1 MPKKKATS
9 TREDR
14 SDWVAVAPDASII
27 ASSTAAKEIR
37 KPRSAYQFFL
47 KEVSEA
53 VKQEIVQELGEFD
66 LPMHGRRVRERWN
79 ALEDKEPYLALARQD
94 EFRYRQESHAAD
106 VAAIERRER
115 LQRERN
121 SAPFEMMLLQDGNN
135 DNDGGDGSG
144 TNQKRTTRRKF
155 AKLQRKQERR
165 QQKLQK
171 KKLKKKKRFHGDGE
185 EEDDDDDKDDSD
197 FQEEDKKKPRK
208 SKTNDEESDFEIE
221 EEEESSGSWDS
232 ESSSSSQ
239 DSTTGKK
246 RNKSSSS
253 KPAKPLTQKQIEHR
267 NRMREEKQAKES
279 YIESRQVDLRK
290 EKALQAKRRLEFLLR
305 QSNIFSHFGRVKEDT
320 AKYGIMKTATSATTT
335 TSAADSQPPST
346 PHEAENHR
354 ENDDTM
360 REPDSPTLRRTMR
373 SAGTQL
379 TQEDNVEEAD
389 EHEATF
395 LTQQPT
401 TLGHGQMRNYQLEG
415 LNWMIRLQE
424 NGVNG
429 ILADEMV
436 RRGGIR
442 GT

>member
-1 MPKKKATS
+1 MPNKKASTSS
-9 TREDR
+9 TRENR
-14 SDWVAVAPDASII
+14 SDWVAVAPDAS
-27 ASSTAAKEIR
+27 ATTTATTAKEIR

-53 VKQEIVQELGEFD
+53 VKREIVQELGEFD

-79 ALEDKEPYLALARQD
+79 ALEDKEPYLTLARQD

-121 SAPFEMMLLQDGNN
+121 SAPFEMMLLQDDNH
-135 DNDGGDGSG
+135 DNDVDGSG
-144 TNQKRTTRRKF
+144 GMNQKRTTRRKF

-171 KKLKKKKRFHGDGE
+171 KKQKKKKRANDDDE
-185 EEDDDDDKDDSD
+185 EEDGDDDDDDSD
-197 FQEEDKKKPRK
+197 FQEDNKKKPRK
-208 SKTNDEESDFEIE
+208 RKTNDEESDFEME

-239 DSTTGKK
+239 ESTIGKK
-246 RNKSSSS
+246 RNKASTN
-253 KPAKPLTQKQIEHR
+253 KTAKPLTQKQIERR

-320 AKYGIMKTATSATTT
+320 AKYGILKAATATTT
-335 TSAADSQPPST
+335 TRAADSQPSST
-346 PHEAENHR
+346 SHDDAENQPVA
-354 ENDDTM
+354 DDAM
-360 REPDSPTLRRTMR
+360 REPDSPTSRRATMR

-379 TQEDNVEEAD
+379 AQEDNVEEAD

-401 TLGHGQMRNYQLEG
+401 TLEHGQMRNYQLEG

-436 RRGGIR
+436 RC
-442 GT
+442 